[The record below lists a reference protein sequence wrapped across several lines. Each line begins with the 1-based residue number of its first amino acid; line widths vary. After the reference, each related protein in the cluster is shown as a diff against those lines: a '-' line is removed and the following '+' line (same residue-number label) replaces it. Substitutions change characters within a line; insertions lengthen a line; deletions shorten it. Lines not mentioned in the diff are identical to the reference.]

1 MKHWFVFTLIPCLA
15 LAAAPLKPNADQ
27 FWDAMMEMFENGP
40 RLAGSVGH
48 KKFLN
53 TVTQTLT
60 DIGFVVKQD
69 EMKFPR
75 WDVSNYSLVIHGAD
89 GKNEIVE
96 VAYPFVRS
104 GLTPDEGFTLP
115 LEKGAAVSLSSHI
128 AVTAGSMTVLGPLS
142 TCDLQTVA
150 LKPNVKAAICC
161 IKNEPHV
168 QLKGTY
174 QPFTPGLMKPALP
187 TLMVAEDECKKVN
200 AALTKGLKATLVLK
214 GTQDE
219 DTTSHVWGVLPV
231 QSNYTMPHVPYLL
244 LCSYIE
250 PTR

>member
-1 MKHWFVFTLIPCLA
+1 
-15 LAAAPLKPNADQ
+15 
-27 FWDAMMEMFENGP
+27 MMEMFENGP
-40 RLAGSVGH
+40 RLTGSAGH
-48 KKFLN
+48 KKFLH

-75 WDVSNYSLVIHGAD
+75 WDVSNYSLVIHGSD
-89 GKNEIVE
+89 GIDEIVE

-128 AVTAGSMTVLGPLS
+128 AVTTGSMTVLGPLS

-200 AALTKGLKATLVLK
+200 AALTKGLKATLILK
-214 GTQDE
+214 GTQDQ

-231 QSNYTMPHVPYLL
+231 QSIHPR
-244 LCSYIE
+244 CSMCHTCYSAHRAYSLE
-250 PTR
+250 PTPTTSSTALIAYSPLS